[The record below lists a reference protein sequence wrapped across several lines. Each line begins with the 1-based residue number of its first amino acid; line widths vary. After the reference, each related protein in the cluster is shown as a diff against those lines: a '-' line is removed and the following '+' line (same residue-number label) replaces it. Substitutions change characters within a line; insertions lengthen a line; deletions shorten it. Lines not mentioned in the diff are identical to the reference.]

1 MSDDLPRIVTFDLMS
16 EDPDYY
22 FILTTALGDFA
33 ADCWA
38 DVKDGGP
45 NAAANTR
52 WAEAA
57 EDMLARIETALA
69 TIPEGAGS

>member
-1 MSDDLPRIVTFDLMS
+1 MTDNPPRVVTFDLMS

-22 FILTTALGDFA
+22 FILTTALGDFTA
-33 ADCWA
+33 QARA
-38 DVKDGGP
+38 EAKDGGP

-57 EDMLARIETALA
+57 EDMLLRIETALA
-69 TIPEGAGS
+69 TVPEDAGS